1 MSERSR
7 AHLAAAVALTS
18 LAAAA
23 FSGSASADEPTTLPR
38 LELRDGPWVPRLALG
53 RAAPGQAP
61 APPRTGV
68 ATLALGTDDPFSGDD
83 KAQHFGLGFALGSLG
98 YGLARLALDDIASAA
113 GVSAGLVLGL
123 GALKEGV
130 DAAGLGTPS
139 WKDWLWGAVG
149 GSLGLGLAVTFDA
162 ALR

>member
-1 MSERSR
+1 M
-7 AHLAAAVALTS
+7 ALSS

-23 FSGSASADEPTTLPR
+23 FSGSARADEPTALPR

-53 RAAPGQAP
+53 RDAPWAT
-61 APPRTGV
+61 PRTGV
-68 ATLALGTDDPFSGDD
+68 AALALGADDSFSGDD

-98 YGLARLALDDIASAA
+98 YGLARLALDDFASAA
-113 GVSAGLVLGL
+113 GVTAGVVLGL

-139 WKDWLWGAVG
+139 WKDFLWGAVG

-162 ALR
+162 AFH